1 MRGDKSVLA
10 PGEYE
15 EITLKQ
21 AKNQLST
28 VKPLIPP
35 SLNK

>member
-21 AKNQLST
+21 AKTNYRQS
-28 VKPLIPP
+28 
-35 SLNK
+35 NR